1 MEKGK
6 WPDAAKVRTEEF
18 VNAFDY
24 GDPSPRRGEPV
35 ACAIEQSAHPFL
47 QQRNLLRVGMKTAA
61 MGRSQPLRLTVLLD
75 NSGSMEREDREAS
88 VLAAMQVLAAQLNPQ
103 DVITVVSFARQPRL
117 IADRI
122 PGHQAAKLVDLVAK
136 TPSEGGTNIEEALK
150 LARTLAKRQH
160 AEGAQSRV
168 VLITDGV
175 ANLGNTIPEQLSKEV
190 ETMRQQGIAF
200 DACGVGAEGLNDDIL
215 ESLTRKG
222 DGRYYFLNRPE
233 DADDGFAKQ
242 LAGALTPAAKN
253 VKVQVVFNPKRVARY
268 RLLGFEKHRLKKE
281 DFRNDKVDAAEMAAE
296 EAGNAVY
303 QIQVNPQGDGEL
315 GEVFVRFLDA
325 STGRMVE
332 RSWPLPYESKA
343 KPFDLAAPSMQ
354 LAGTASMLGEKLHGT
369 DAGSVR
375 FSMISDTL
383 GKLSAHYASDTKVQD
398 LIRMCRK
405 VK

>member
-1 MEKGK
+1 
-6 WPDAAKVRTEEF
+6 
-18 VNAFDY
+18 
-24 GDPSPRRGEPV
+24 
-35 ACAIEQSAHPFL
+35 
-47 QQRNLLRVGMKTAA
+47 
-61 MGRSQPLRLTVLLD
+61 
-75 NSGSMEREDREAS
+75 
-88 VLAAMQVLAAQLNPQ
+88 
-103 DVITVVSFARQPRL
+103 VITVVSFARQPRL

-242 LAGALTPAAKN
+242 LAGAFTPAAKN

-405 VK
+405 EK